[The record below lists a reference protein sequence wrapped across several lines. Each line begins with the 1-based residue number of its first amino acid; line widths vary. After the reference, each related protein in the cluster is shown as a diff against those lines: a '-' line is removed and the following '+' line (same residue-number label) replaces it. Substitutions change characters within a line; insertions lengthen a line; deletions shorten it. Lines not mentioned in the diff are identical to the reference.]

1 MNYIAIN
8 EIVSEKHT
16 IPVSQNLHKNP
27 STLCMCLE
35 GTQFLTNARL
45 KYKESGSRSTEA
57 TRFCLSF
64 EALVIQQ
71 V

>member
-16 IPVSQNLHKNP
+16 IPA
-27 STLCMCLE
+27 LCMCLE